1 MIMRAASSNISRES
15 PRSTRNALNSLR
27 AAPRPMPRI
36 MRPSLSMSSMMVFS
50 TTRSGSFHGRM
61 TAPVISLRGLRLR
74 RDIGQDLEIVRARRV
89 VGEMMFDRR
98 DVVESHRLGLD
109 GELGFSP
116 EKFGI
121 RHAMQILIPE
131 L

>member
-1 MIMRAASSNISRES
+1 MIMRAASSECFEFPARGPAAHAENHATLAQYVEHDGFLHHAQWIV
-15 PRSTRNALNSLR
+15 PRQDDR
-27 AAPRPMPRI
+27 ARHQFQR
-36 MRPSLSMSSMMVFS
+36 
-50 TTRSGSFHGRM
+50 
-61 TAPVISLRGLRLR
+61 LRLR

-89 VGEMMFDRR
+89 VREMVFDRG

-116 EKFGI
+116 EKIGI